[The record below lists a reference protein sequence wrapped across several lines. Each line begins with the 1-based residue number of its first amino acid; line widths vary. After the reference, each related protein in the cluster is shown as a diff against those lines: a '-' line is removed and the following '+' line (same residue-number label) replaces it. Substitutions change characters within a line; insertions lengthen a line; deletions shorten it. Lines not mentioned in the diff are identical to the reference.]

1 MNYNN
6 KHTQP
11 TLDLN
16 KTIVD
21 AKKVFDQYHGNAL
34 IVLKDN
40 VYQGL
45 LYRKDIEGIAEEE
58 CLFNLEH
65 ILKKVYLTADFSIFD
80 WFKMS
85 SQYGIN
91 NIPVI
96 DSHNFSYQNSVDYDD
111 FAEKFKDTGL
121 NVELSSI
128 LILKKATED
137 FNYSEIFQIAEA
149 HDARIFGSYINYSNQ
164 NDTEV
169 VLNLDHTGLNELLQ
183 SYRRYD
189 FEVISFH
196 DEDLHHETVKAN
208 SEYFSKYLTV

>member
-6 KHTQP
+6 KLTQP
-11 TLDLN
+11 TLDFN
-16 KTIVD
+16 DKIID
-21 AKKVFDQYHGNAL
+21 ARKVFDDYHCHTL
-34 IVLKDN
+34 VVLENNIFK
-40 VYQGL
+40 GL
-45 LYRKDIEGIAEEE
+45 LFSEDIEDLADQES
-58 CLFNLEH
+58 LQNLEP
-65 ILKKVYLTADFSIFD
+65 ILKKIYLTPNFSIFD

-85 SQYGIN
+85 SLHGIN
-91 NIPVI
+91 NIPLI
-96 DSHNFSYQNSVDYDD
+96 DSDNFSYLSSVNYDD

-149 HDARIFGSYINYSNQ
+149 HDARIFGSYINFSDQ
-164 NDTEV
+164 NETDIV
-169 VLNLDHTGLNELLQ
+169 INLHHTGLNELLQ